1 MMTSSNSNSNNYNN
15 KRILLVD
22 NEPDNTSV
30 FGMALEDDGFVV
42 DMFNDSVFAL
52 SNFKPDFYDL
62 ILLDIN
68 MPNMNGIELYRE
80 IRKIDDKV
88 KVCFLTA
95 SEMYSEELRMQ
106 IQILDQDVKCFI
118 PKPIRLFDL
127 VNIVKRELNK

>member
-1 MMTSSNSNSNNYNN
+1 MTSNSDCNN

-22 NEPDNTSV
+22 NESDNTTV
-30 FGMALEDDGFVV
+30 LGIALEDEGSVV
-42 DMFNDSVFAL
+42 DILNDSVFAL
-52 SNFKPDFYDL
+52 SHFKPEFYDL

-80 IRKIDDKV
+80 IRKVDNKV

-106 IQILDQDVKCFI
+106 IQTLDQDAKA
-118 PKPIRLFDL
+118 LFQNQLDYL
-127 VNIVKRELNK
+127 I

>member
-1 MMTSSNSNSNNYNN
+1 MMTSNNSNSNNYNN

-95 SEMYSEELRMQ
+95 SEMYSEQLRMQ
-106 IQILDQDVKCFI
+106 IQRLDQDVKCFI

-127 VNIVKRELNK
+127 VNIVKLELNK